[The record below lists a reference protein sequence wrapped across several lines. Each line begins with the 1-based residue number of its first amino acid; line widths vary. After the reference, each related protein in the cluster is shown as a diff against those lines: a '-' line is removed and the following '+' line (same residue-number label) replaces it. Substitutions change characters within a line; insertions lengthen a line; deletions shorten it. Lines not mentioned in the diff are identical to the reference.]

1 MRNTTTAQKLYI
13 RLSNANKRGDFIV
26 IEISQLRRN
35 AMYFAQFM
43 GNDNPREKFFR
54 DLSDETRRIDAEY
67 TGKEYRQKVYDYF
80 KNTATLHELIQ
91 FVIESN
97 SKQLTYGYGYFDD
110 TISTGERENWFE
122 KIINGEGITHMIALN
137 EDAPEGAWV
146 EIATYEALHTHNDFE
161 EESLINWDNPAINTL
176 GNE

>member
-13 RLSNANKRGDFIV
+13 RLSNANKRGDFTV

-54 DLSDETRRIDAEY
+54 DLSDAEY

-91 FVIESN
+91 FVIASN

-110 TISTGERENWFE
+110 TVSTGERHNWFE
-122 KIINGEGITHMIALN
+122 KIINGEGMTHLISLN

-146 EIATYEALHTHNDFE
+146 EIATYEALQAHDDFE
-161 EESLINWDNPAINTL
+161 EESLINWSSSEVNAL